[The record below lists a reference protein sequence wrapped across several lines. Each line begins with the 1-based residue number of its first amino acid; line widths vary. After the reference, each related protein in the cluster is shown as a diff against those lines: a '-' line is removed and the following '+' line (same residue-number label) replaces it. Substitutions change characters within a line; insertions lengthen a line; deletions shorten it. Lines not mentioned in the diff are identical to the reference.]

1 MDSLDPIVLHC
12 NVHWKLQFIVW
23 TMILAEKDNDWWKVM
38 CVGRGQRTI
47 QLSATLNLLLHRH
60 CTGSWKMHLKS
71 WWLIDSQSRQSSS
84 QPTNRIDLKK
94 WKYGRKVCKETHIVI
109 VSNILSISCFSP
121 QHFVTRHLFQ
131 FRWLPIIGRGYDNK
145 WLSNALIKYVCGYLS
160 SAPEYSSR
168 WFIGHQKV
176 PLNKLSKN
184 AGFMWN

>member
-38 CVGRGQRTI
+38 CVGSKQTDFPQHWTCSCIVTAQVHEKCISRAGDWLT
-47 QLSATLNLLLHRH
+47 ANHDN
-60 CTGSWKMHLKS
+60 HLVN
-71 WWLIDSQSRQSSS
+71 
-84 QPTNRIDLKK
+84 QPTELTDLKK